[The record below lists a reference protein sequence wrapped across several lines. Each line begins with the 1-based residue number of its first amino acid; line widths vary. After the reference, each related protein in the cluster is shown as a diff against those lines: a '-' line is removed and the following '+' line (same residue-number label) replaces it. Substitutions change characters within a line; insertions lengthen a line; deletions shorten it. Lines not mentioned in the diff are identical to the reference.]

1 MRRIG
6 LGRGTIGMPSTGYM
20 KRDSFIIP
28 EAIRVSVQSVNYFIV
43 WRNRMNAAQMLPDL
57 KSISCGGEFLSDF
70 VENCFDASHVR
81 DAQTRKHLV
90 ANYRQAVSNGMKSMD
105 DLIGVTPREIY
116 IDDVLHRK
124 EKLNLDS
131 AIISSEHNNLARM
144 EKYENRCWQRK
155 ALSILRVSTY
165 LLMA

>member
-1 MRRIG
+1 
-6 LGRGTIGMPSTGYM
+6 
-20 KRDSFIIP
+20 
-28 EAIRVSVQSVNYFIV
+28 
-43 WRNRMNAAQMLPDL
+43 MNAAQMLPDL

>member
-1 MRRIG
+1 
-6 LGRGTIGMPSTGYM
+6 
-20 KRDSFIIP
+20 
-28 EAIRVSVQSVNYFIV
+28 
-43 WRNRMNAAQMLPDL
+43 MNAAQMLPDL

-105 DLIGVTPREIY
+105 DL
-116 IDDVLHRK
+116 LHRK